1 MEPLKF
7 LVEVTPV
14 PSKEKGGCLGAF
26 ILLLIWIF
34 IIWLGWKL
42 LKFLGVILVKYILPF
57 ILIVGAII
65 GVLIIIG
72 KIFDK

>member
-7 LVEVTPV
+7 LVEVTPI
-14 PSKEKGGCLGAF
+14 PTEEKGGCLGAF

-34 IIWLGWKL
+34 AIWLAWQL
-42 LKFLGVILVKYILPF
+42 LKFLGVILVKYILPV
-57 ILIVGAII
+57 ILVVGAII
-65 GVLIIIG
+65 AVLIAIG